1 MFQTYLITAI
11 RSLKKSFSFS
21 FLNISGLA
29 IGIACAGL
37 IFLWVK
43 DELTFN
49 HYFSN
54 KENIYKILNSQTYD
68 GKTFVFSSTPGPLS
82 EALKEE
88 VPGIKNASRASWL
101 TTKPFTKGD
110 NSINALGMFVDP
122 SFLQIFHL
130 QFVQG
135 SPVSALSDPKSVVLT
150 QKMAKNLF
158 GNEDV
163 MGKEVRTEKN
173 ELFKVTALVKDIPE
187 NTSFSFQWLA
197 PFQNFEN
204 ENEWLKQWGNN
215 GVMTFVEVAPS
226 ANIKNMN
233 GQLYDFLKSKGPDFN
248 SKFSVYPM
256 SRWHLYGQFDN
267 GKEIEGSIKYVR
279 LFSIIAWIILIIAC
293 INFMNLSTARSEKR
307 AREVGV
313 RKVLGAGKG
322 SLRFQF
328 LSESVLMAFLATVL
342 AIALILLTL
351 PSFNNLVQK
360 HLALSITDWTNWAAF
375 LAIAIICGFLA
386 GSYPSFY
393 LASFNP
399 VAVLKGTKMKEK
411 GSGLIRKG
419 LVVLQFSVSI
429 FLIIATIVIYQQ
441 IQHLKK
447 RDLGFNKSDLVVMPL
462 QGNMNENFS
471 AIKNELM
478 QTGVVQD
485 AGVGSN
491 AVLNYGSN
499 TGGFS
504 WKGKD
509 PDKQILITISF
520 VNPSYIPTVGY
531 DLKEGRNFYG
541 NSNADS
547 TNIIINETLAKMLGT
562 KEVIGAQIYRDE
574 SEPMTVVGVVKDFVY
589 NDFYSS
595 PAPLIFFN
603 DPSEAE
609 ILVVRVKSG
618 QPVQKAVNDITS
630 VVKKMNP
637 GYPAEAH
644 FIDSDFD
651 KIFSTESL
659 IGKLAGIFSV
669 LAIVISCLG
678 LFGLSAYT
686 AERRTKEIGIRKVLG
701 ASEGGLAAL
710 LSKDFL
716 KLVGISCLVA
726 FPLAWWIMNNFW
738 LNEYDYRIKI
748 SWTIFLAAGLAA
760 IIIALLTVSF
770 QAVKTALANPV
781 KALKA
786 E

>member
-1 MFQTYLITAI
+1 MFRNYLTTAI

-21 FLNISGLA
+21 ILNISGLA

-49 HYFSN
+49 DYFNN

-68 GKTFVFSSTPGPLS
+68 GKTFVFNSTPGPLS
-82 EALKEE
+82 AGIREE
-88 VPGIKNASRASWL
+88 VPGIKNTSRASWKM
-101 TTKPFTKGD
+101 TKPFTKGD
-110 NSINALGMFVDP
+110 NSINAEGMFVDP
-122 SFLQIFHL
+122 SFLQIFRL
-130 QFVQG
+130 QFVEG
-135 SPVSALSDPKSVVLT
+135 SPSSALSDLKSVVLT
-150 QKMAKNLF
+150 EKMAKNLF
-158 GNEDV
+158 GNENAL
-163 MGKEVRTEKN
+163 GKELRTEKN
-173 ELFKVTALVKDIPE
+173 ELFKVTGIVKDIPK

-215 GVMTFVEVAPS
+215 GVLTFVEVAPG

-233 GQLYDFLKSKGPDFN
+233 SQLYDYLKSKGPN
-248 SKFSVYPM
+248 YISKFSIYPM
-256 SRWHLYGQFDN
+256 SRWRLYDQFDN

-328 LSESVLMAFLATVL
+328 LSESILMAFMATL
-342 AIALILLTL
+342 FAIIVIILTL

-360 HLALSITDWTNWAAF
+360 QLTLSAADWTNWVAF
-375 LAIAIICGFLA
+375 ISFAIICGFLA

-399 VAVLKGTKMKEK
+399 VTVLKGTKMKEQ
-411 GSGLIRKG
+411 GAGFIRKG

-441 IQHLKK
+441 IQHLKD
-447 RDLGFNKSDLVVMPL
+447 RDLGFNKSDLVYMPL
-462 QGNMNENFS
+462 QGNMKESFP
-471 AIKNELM
+471 AIRNELL
-478 QTGVVQD
+478 QTGAVVD
-485 AGVGSN
+485 AGIGSN

-499 TGGFS
+499 TGDFT

-509 PDKQILITISF
+509 PNKQILITISF
-520 VNPSYIPTVGY
+520 VNSSYIPTVGY
-531 DLKEGRNFYG
+531 QLKEGRNFYE
-541 NSNADS
+541 NSAADS
-547 TNIIINETLAKMLGT
+547 TNIIINETLAKMLDT
-562 KEVIGAQIYRDE
+562 KEVLGSQIYRDE
-574 SEPMTVVGVVKDFVY
+574 SAPLTVVGVVKDFVY
-589 NDFYSS
+589 NDFDAS
-595 PAPLIFFN
+595 PAPLIFFS
-603 DPSEAE
+603 DPSEAASM
-609 ILVVRVKSG
+609 VVRINPE
-618 QPVQKAVNDITS
+618 QPVQKAVNDITT
-630 VVKKMNP
+630 VVRKMNP
-637 GYPAEAH
+637 GYPAEVQ
-644 FIDSDFD
+644 FIDTDFD
-651 KIFSTESL
+651 NFFVTESL

-678 LFGLSAYT
+678 LLGLSAYT

-701 ASEGGLAAL
+701 ASAGRLATL

-716 KLVGISCLVA
+716 KLVGISCLIA
-726 FPLAWWIMNNFW
+726 FPLAWWIMNNYW
-738 LNEYDYRIKI
+738 LKDYDYRITI
-748 SWTIFLAAGLAA
+748 SWTIFLTAGVLA
-760 IIIALLTVSF
+760 IFIALLTVSF
-770 QAVKTALANPV
+770 QAVKTAVANPV
-781 KALKA
+781 KALKS

>member
-1 MFQTYLITAI
+1 M
-11 RSLKKSFSFS
+11 LKNYFKAAFRNFGKSQGFT

-54 KENIYKILNSQTYD
+54 KENIYKILNNQTYD
-68 GKTFVFSSTPGPLS
+68 GKTFTFNSTPGPLA

-88 VPGIKNASRASWL
+88 VPGIKNTARGSWKE
-101 TTKPFTKGD
+101 TKPFTKGD
-110 NSINALGMFVDP
+110 NSINAEGMFVDP

-130 QFVQG
+130 QFVKG
-135 SPVSALSDPKSVVLT
+135 SPASALSDPKSVVLT
-150 QKMAKNLF
+150 EKMARNLF
-158 GNEDV
+158 GNEDA

-173 ELFKVTALVKDIPE
+173 ELFKVTAIVKDIPE

-204 ENEWLKQWGNN
+204 ENQWLKQWGNN
-215 GVMTFVEVAPS
+215 GVLTFVETTPG

-233 GQLYDFLKSKGPDFN
+233 GQLHDFLKSKGPDLI

-256 SRWHLYGQFDN
+256 SRWHLYDQFDN
-267 GKEIEGSIKYVR
+267 GKEMEGSIKYVR

-328 LSESVLMAFLATVL
+328 LSESILMAFMATVF
-342 AIALILLTL
+342 AILLILLTL

-360 HLALSITDWTNWAAF
+360 HLSLSISDWSNWAAF
-375 LAIAIICGFLA
+375 IAIAVVCGFLA

-411 GSGLIRKG
+411 GAGFIRKG

-441 IQHLKK
+441 IQHLKD
-447 RDLGFNKSDLVVMPL
+447 RDLGFKKSDLVYMPL
-462 QGNMNENFS
+462 QGNMKESFS

-478 QTGVVQD
+478 QTRVVQD
-485 AGVGSN
+485 AGIGSN

-499 TGGFS
+499 TGDFN

-520 VNPSYIPTVGY
+520 VDPSYIPTVGY
-531 DLKEGRNFYG
+531 QLKEGRNFYE
-541 NSNADS
+541 NSPADS
-547 TNIIINETLAKMLGT
+547 TNIIINETLAKMLDT
-562 KEVIGAQIYRDE
+562 KEVLGVQIYRDT
-574 SEPMTVVGVVKDFVY
+574 SEPLTVVGVVKDFVY
-589 NDFYSS
+589 NDFYSK
-595 PAPLIFFN
+595 PAPIIFFN
-603 DPSEAE
+603 DPSQAGMM
-609 ILVVRVKSG
+609 IVRIKSN
-618 QPVQKAVNDITS
+618 QPIQKAVGDITS

-637 GYPAEAH
+637 GYPAEVR
-644 FIDSDFD
+644 FIDAEFNSVFT
-651 KIFSTESL
+651 SESL
-659 IGKLAGIFSV
+659 IGRLAGIFSV

-701 ASEGGLAAL
+701 ASESGLAAL

-716 KLVGISCLVA
+716 KLVAISCLVA

-738 LNEYDYRIKI
+738 LQGYDYRIKI

-781 KALKA
+781 ESLKT

>member
-1 MFQTYLITAI
+1 MFKNYFKTAF
-11 RSLKKSFSFS
+11 RNFGKSKGFT

-43 DELTFN
+43 DELTYN
-49 HYFSN
+49 DYFSN
-54 KENIYKILNSQTYD
+54 KENIYKILNNQTYD
-68 GKTFVFSSTPGPLS
+68 GKTFTFNSTPGPLAG
-82 EALKEE
+82 ALREE
-88 VPGIKNASRASWL
+88 VPGIRFSARATWKMP
-101 TTKPFTKGD
+101 KPFTKD
-110 NSINALGMFVDP
+110 ENSINAGGMFVDP
-122 SFLQIFHL
+122 SFLKIFHL
-130 QFVQG
+130 KFVRG
-135 SPVSALSDPKSVVLT
+135 SAAGALSDLKSLVLT
-150 QKMAKNLF
+150 EKMAKNLF
-158 GNEDV
+158 GNEEP

-173 ELFKVTALVKDIPE
+173 ELFKVTAVVKDVPE

-204 ENEWLKQWGNN
+204 ENQWLKQWGNN
-215 GVMTFVEVAPS
+215 GVITFVETTPG
-226 ANIKNMN
+226 ANIKNIN
-233 GQLYDFLKSKGPDFN
+233 SQLHDFLKTKGPN
-248 SKFSVYPM
+248 YISKFSIYPM
-256 SRWHLYGQFDN
+256 ARWHLYDQFDN

-279 LFSIIAWIILIIAC
+279 LFSIIAWIILVIAC

-328 LSESVLMAFLATVL
+328 LSESVLMAFMATIL
-342 AIALILLTL
+342 AIVLILLTL

-360 HLALSITDWTNWAAF
+360 HLSVSIADWTNWAAF
-375 LAIAIICGFLA
+375 AAIAVICGLLA

-393 LASFNP
+393 LASFSP
-399 VAVLKGTKMKEK
+399 VAVLKGTKMKEL
-411 GSGLIRKG
+411 GAGLIRKG

-441 IQHLKK
+441 ITHLKD
-447 RDLGFNKSDLVVMPL
+447 RDLGFNKSNLVYLPL
-462 QGNMNENFS
+462 QGNMKENFP
-471 AIKNELM
+471 AIKNELL

-499 TGGFS
+499 TGDFK
-504 WKGKD
+504 WQGKD
-509 PDKQILITISF
+509 PDKQVLITLSF
-520 VNPSYIPTVGY
+520 INPSYIPTVGY
-531 DLKEGRNFYG
+531 ELKEGRNFYE
-541 NSNADS
+541 NTTADS
-547 TNIIINETLAKMLGT
+547 SNIIINETLAKMLDT
-562 KEVIGAQIYRDE
+562 KAVIGTHIYRDE
-574 SEPMTVVGVVKDFVY
+574 SEPLTVVGVVKDFVY
-589 NDFYSS
+589 NDFYSK
-595 PAPLIFFN
+595 PALLIFLN

-609 ILVVRVKSG
+609 VMVVRTKPN
-618 QPVQKAVNDITS
+618 QPIQKAVRDITS
-630 VVKKMNP
+630 VVKKINP

-644 FIDSDFD
+644 FIDADFD
-651 KIFSTESL
+651 KLFTTESL
-659 IGKLAGIFSV
+659 IGRLAGIFSV

-716 KLVGISCLVA
+716 KLVGISCLVT

-738 LNEYDYRIKI
+738 LKDYDYRITI
-748 SWTIFLAAGLAA
+748 SWTIFLAAGVLA
-760 IIIALLTVSF
+760 ILIALLTVSF
-770 QAVKTALANPV
+770 QAVKTAVANPV